1 MKSFYAD
8 ELAESAENLL
18 TGFEQQQQAQQQPQD
33 AQETPNQPF
42 YVNAKQYHRILKRR
56 IARAKLEEK
65 LKVERIK
72 KPYLHESRHKHAMRR
87 PRGQGGRF
95 LTAAEIAE
103 LKLKEQQQ
111 QNDSK
116 DSITQTETPPAT
128 NKDDENEPENDQEQN
143 HDDEPNLEML
153 QSPIPDVTDEILN
166 LDGDLSAV
174 LNDD

>member
-111 QNDSK
+111 NDSK